1 MTSHL
6 HMSLGSFPK
15 NSQTIL
21 LNTKKGW
28 FIVGLYC
35 HTFFG
40 NCGHRSETLVPSPAQ
55 FKYPLVIHNTAL
67 SITGVGGSVVMK
79 HRKED
84 VRHKLKKEKGII
96 VLPHNKTISEVLY
109 KPHCAVTP
117 TPLVAVVI
125 PTTMEPRQPPQPTSP
140 PPRVILGKY
149 QLTRFLGRG
158 NFAKVYQARSLV
170 DGATVAVKV
179 IDKSKTVDAAME
191 PRIVREIDAMRRLH
205 HHPNIL
211 KIHEV
216 MATKTKIYL
225 IVDFAGGGELFSK
238 LYRRGRLPESLARRY
253 FQQLVSALCFCHRNG
268 VAHRDLKPQNLLLDA
283 AGNLKVS
290 DFGLSALPEQLK
302 NGLLH
307 TACGTPAYTAPEI
320 LRRIGYDGS
329 KADAWSCGVILY
341 ILLVGHLPFDD
352 SNIPAMC
359 KRIARRDY
367 QFPAWISKAAKNL
380 IYQLLDP
387 NPKSRM
393 RLESVFENAWFKKS
407 LRAKAEEES
416 VLESDLYNKCCDG
429 YKLGMNAFDIISM
442 SSGLDL
448 RGLFETTSDK
458 RTEKRFTSDK
468 KVEVVEAKVKEV
480 GGSLGFRV
488 EVGKSGAI
496 GLGKGKVGLVVEVFE
511 IVPELLLVAVKV
523 VDGGL
528 EFEEL
533 HWGDWKLGLQDVV
546 LSWHHESSTQ

>member
-1 MTSHL
+1 
-6 HMSLGSFPK
+6 
-15 NSQTIL
+15 
-21 LNTKKGW
+21 
-28 FIVGLYC
+28 
-35 HTFFG
+35 
-40 NCGHRSETLVPSPAQ
+40 
-55 FKYPLVIHNTAL
+55 
-67 SITGVGGSVVMK
+67 
-79 HRKED
+79 
-84 VRHKLKKEKGII
+84 
-96 VLPHNKTISEVLY
+96 
-109 KPHCAVTP
+109 
-117 TPLVAVVI
+117 
-125 PTTMEPRQPPQPTSP
+125 MEPRQPPSP
-140 PPRVILGKY
+140 PPRTILGKY

-225 IVDFAGGGELFSK
+225 IVDYAGGGELFSK
-238 LYRRGRLPESLARRY
+238 LSRRGRLAESLARRY

-283 AGNLKVS
+283 DGNLKVS

-320 LRRIGYDGS
+320 LRRCGYDGS

-341 ILLVGHLPFDD
+341 VLLAGHLPFDD

-359 KRIARRDY
+359 KRISRREY
-367 QFPAWISKAAKNL
+367 QFPAWISKAARTL

-387 NPKSRM
+387 NPNRRM
-393 RLESVFENAWFKKS
+393 RLESVVENAWFKKS
-407 LRAKAEEES
+407 LREKAEES

-458 RTEKRFTSDK
+458 GRRREKRFTSDK
-468 KVEVVEAKVKEV
+468 KVDVVEAKVKEV
-480 GGSLGFRV
+480 GLSLGFRV
-488 EVGKSGAI
+488 EVGKNGVI
-496 GLGKGKVGLVVEVFE
+496 GLGKGKVALVVEVFE
-511 IVPELLLVAVKV
+511 IVSHLLLVAVKV

-533 HWGDWKLGLQDVV
+533 HWDHWKLGLQDLV
-546 LSWHHESSTQ
+546 LSWHNNNESSIL